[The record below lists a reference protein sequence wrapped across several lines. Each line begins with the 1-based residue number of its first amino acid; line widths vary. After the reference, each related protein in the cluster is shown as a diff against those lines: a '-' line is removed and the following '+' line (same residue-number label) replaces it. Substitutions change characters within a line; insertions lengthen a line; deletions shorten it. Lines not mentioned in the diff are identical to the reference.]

1 MESQLQKSFHFF
13 IDRGIVPKSL
23 FFCWY
28 FENHFCSFDILNL
41 CLAKC
46 RKQVVVNCYEVAYM
60 MIGLGVFHNYSRLVR
75 HLTKP
80 LKSTEPF
87 NSPDPIG
94 FVDFNGQRP

>member
-1 MESQLQKSFHFF
+1 
-13 IDRGIVPKSL
+13 
-23 FFCWY
+23 
-28 FENHFCSFDILNL
+28 
-41 CLAKC
+41 
-46 RKQVVVNCYEVAYM
+46 M